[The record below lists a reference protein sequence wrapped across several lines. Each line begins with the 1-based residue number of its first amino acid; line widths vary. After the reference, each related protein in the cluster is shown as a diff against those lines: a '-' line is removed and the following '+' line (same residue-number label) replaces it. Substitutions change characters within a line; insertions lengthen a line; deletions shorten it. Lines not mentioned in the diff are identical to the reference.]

1 MLMRIVM
8 QLSGRGMAL
17 YTRVLEWLKTQLWHR
32 AKRLL
37 VSFIQVF
44 QNAVSLCNRLVKT
57 LLNFKA
63 LLANLIIV
71 AQSIKAALKRA
82 VTTNG
87 QTGSQPQ
94 TTVRQTR
101 QRVSKRSKKG
111 N

>member
-1 MLMRIVM
+1 MRIVM

-17 YTRVLEWLKTQLWHR
+17 YTRALEWLKTQLC
-32 AKRLL
+32 KL
-37 VSFIQVF
+37 VSNLRVSFTQAF
-44 QNAVSLCNRLVKT
+44 QNVVSLLSRLVKT
-57 LLNFKA
+57 LLSFKV
-63 LLANLIIV
+63 LLANLTIA

-101 QRVSKRSKKG
+101 RRVSKRSKKG
-111 N
+111 S

>member
-1 MLMRIVM
+1 MRIVM

-17 YTRVLEWLKTQLWHR
+17 CTRVLEWLKTQLWHR

-37 VSFIQVF
+37 ASFTQGF
-44 QNAVSLCNRLVKT
+44 QNAVSLWSHLVKT
-57 LLNFKA
+57 LLNFKV
-63 LLANLIIV
+63 LLANLTIV